1 MIFLM
6 QSVQDFKDVATIND
20 LTIQGILFAVILAL
34 GGAVVFLYK
43 TNQKMQSEF
52 VEELRKTN
60 DSLIKVNNSYN
71 EFVNNMMR
79 LSNQNS

>member
-1 MIFLM
+1 M

-43 TNQKMQSEF
+43 TNQRMQSEF